1 MNNTAVRGAVLVVV
15 IVLIG
20 VLVLDQGLDDA
31 TIDPSDLA
39 TTTTAPPA
47 GGDDGGGDDGAVAD
61 DGATG
66 DDGSTADDGS
76 ATDAGSADGGDDSA
90 AGDGSGTTT
99 TTVPPATQVTS
110 PPNEV
115 AVLVLNAGS
124 GVNGA
129 AGTLTT
135 NLAALGYATLPAA
148 NGPEQSRSFV
158 YYEPG
163 FQADAEAI
171 AVALEAPDGS
181 VAPMPSPEPA
191 DLQGADI
198 LILIGPDALAQSG

>member
-31 TIDPSDLA
+31 TIDPSDLT

-47 GGDDGGGDDGAVAD
+47 GGDDGGGDDAAVTD

-90 AGDGSGTTT
+90 AGDGSTT

-148 NGPEQSRSFV
+148 NGPEQTRSFV

-171 AVALEAPDGS
+171 AAALGAPEGS
-181 VAPMPSPEPA
+181 VAPMPSPAPA
-191 DLQGADI
+191 ELQGADI
-198 LILIGPDALAQSG
+198 LILIGPDSLAQSG